1 MKKILVLTL
10 ALALLI
16 CTCSCKK
23 NDGDGSET
31 KDTESVPTSAV
42 TEHGEVKSSYEVEIK
57 EDISVVSD
65 TEDGRCTKVLRY
77 PVISGMADA
86 ELMDK
91 INTEF
96 ASFAEKLYTQSVPD
110 EEIYII
116 EGTIFNFEIAE
127 CKVEYLSDEFISVK
141 NTINLY
147 TSISEYTSSP
157 VLTLNMNLTD
167 GSILDGDDIFSDFNS
182 VASKFLAGE
191 FAEEYGIKDLLSQT
205 SYEDMILQYR
215 SDYASYPQVYFTA
228 DKMVMNIDLADA
240 LGTSAG
246 YSADIDTVKD
256 FLKFYPEK

>member
-1 MKKILVLTL
+1 MKKFLVLTL
-10 ALALLI
+10 VLALLAG
-16 CTCSCKK
+16 TCSCKK
-23 NDGDGSET
+23 KESGGNET
-31 KDTESVPTSAV
+31 KDTESIQTSV
-42 TEHGEVKSSYEVEIK
+42 ETEQDEAKSSYEVEIK

-77 PVISGMADA
+77 PVISGMKDA
-86 ELMDK
+86 ELQDK
-91 INTEF
+91 INAEL
-96 ASFAEKLYTQSVPD
+96 ASFAEKLYTQTVPD

-141 NTINLY
+141 NTVNLY

-182 VASKFLAGE
+182 VASKFIAGE
-191 FAEEYGIKDLLSQT
+191 FTEEYGMKDLLSQT

-215 SDYASYPQVYFTA
+215 SDYASYPQVYFTS
-228 DKMVMNIDLADA
+228 DKIVMNIDLADA

-256 FLKFYPEK
+256 FLKFYPGK